1 MGRGRSLT
9 DQEAQRRREEIMR
22 AAMQC
27 FADKG
32 YHHTTVGD
40 IAQAAG
46 IAHGTLYLYFEG
58 KKALLFEFLEQA
70 VTESVLELLDN
81 ADVGTPGEV
90 VGRFIS
96 TRLQLHRDNGNLLK
110 VIFSESF
117 FDAEMAQEFTSKVLH
132 PTQQALASYMQR
144 CTEAGTLQVAA
155 PDLAAQTL
163 MAMLAGHVLIWN
175 GIAGPQPPHFTPEER
190 VGFIQQCFLNTC
202 LAKGTT

>member
-81 ADVGTPGEV
+81 ADVGTPGKSSV
-90 VGRFIS
+90 ASSQPGCNC
-96 TRLQLHRDNGNLLK
+96 TGT
-110 VIFSESF
+110 
-117 FDAEMAQEFTSKVLH
+117 MATCSK
-132 PTQQALASYMQR
+132 
-144 CTEAGTLQVAA
+144 
-155 PDLAAQTL
+155 
-163 MAMLAGHVLIWN
+163 
-175 GIAGPQPPHFTPEER
+175 
-190 VGFIQQCFLNTC
+190 
-202 LAKGTT
+202 